1 MTGERLQLFEKPK
14 LQSPR
19 LIMGFSGWMDSGD
32 VSTGTVQGL
41 IDKLQA
47 QPLARISATGLY
59 IYNFPGTLEWA
70 SMFRPHARIKDGTI
84 EQYAFPSNDFYYDV
98 KSNLILFIGKEPN
111 MLWEEYTNS
120 IFSLCEQFEVGMIYF
135 IGSVSS
141 LVPHTREPRLMCVIS
156 DSQLKDRFKHYGVKF
171 TNYEGPAS
179 LATYLSFRCQEL
191 NLSMV
196 NLIAAV
202 PAYVQGNNPKCIEA
216 MTRRLIG
223 MLDLTLN
230 IDDLKRT
237 TEVFEQ
243 KLNEL
248 VSQQPDL
255 AGNISRLEEDYDN
268 DIFDNELGELKTWLE
283 QQGIRLD

>member
-1 MTGERLQLFEKPK
+1 
-14 LQSPR
+14 
-19 LIMGFSGWMDSGD
+19 MGFSGWMDSGD
-32 VSTGTVQGL
+32 VSTGTLQGL
-41 IDKLQA
+41 IDKLRA
-47 QPLARISATGLY
+47 QHLARIDPKGLY

-70 SMFRPHARIKDGTI
+70 SMFRPHTKIKDGTV
-84 EQYAFPSNDFYYDV
+84 ENYSFPSNDFYYDA
-98 KSNLILFIGKEPN
+98 KTNLILFIGKEPN
-111 MLWEEYTNS
+111 MQWEEYANS
-120 IFSLCEQFEVGMIYF
+120 IFLLCEQFQVGMIYF
-135 IGSVSS
+135 VGSVSS
-141 LVPHTREPRLMCVIS
+141 LVPHTREPRLMCVTS
-156 DSQLKDRFKHYGVKF
+156 NVQLKDRFKHYGVKF

-179 LATYLSFRCQEL
+179 MATYLCSRCGEL
-191 NLSMV
+191 KINMV
-196 NLIAAV
+196 SLIAAV

-223 MLDLTLN
+223 MLDLPLN
-230 IDDLKRT
+230 LDDLKRV
-237 TEVFEQ
+237 TEEFEQ